1 MVDRT
6 SGGWHLTRG
15 TPGGVP
21 RWVSEP
27 PGGAQVGRLER
38 LLSAVG
44 RGGSRVQLIRVAARG
59 PDTKPGSA
67 QRLDGR
73 PPSALTVLA
82 PSGALF

>member
-1 MVDRT
+1 M
-6 SGGWHLTRG
+6 
-15 TPGGVP
+15 
-21 RWVSEP
+21 
-27 PGGAQVGRLER
+27 GRLER